1 MTDKN
6 ELLELLASNQGILKT
21 MLKDCPPIKNTP
33 PEDVLQDFY
42 LFVYTKPY
50 KLLSVEAMFPEGKLK
65 WGLVY
70 MILKNFVLGE
80 MRKEERKK
88 AKRDLAYESWKENQL
103 DSGAERDD
111 NIAIESNLLIL
122 EEIRKDLTDEEYQ
135 GMLDII
141 DLRLIYKF
149 KDEQGEADMVA
160 YQAARYK
167 LNKKYLEIKK
177 KAKLFKYLTAGEVD
191 AFETYTTL
199 TLNLK

>member
-21 MLKDCPPIKNTP
+21 MLKDCPPMRDTP

-80 MRKEERKK
+80 IKKE
-88 AKRDLAYESWKENQL
+88 KRNMNNKEIAYETWKENQL
-103 DSGAERDD
+103 DSADERDN

-122 EEIRKDLTDEEYQ
+122 EEIKKDLTEEEYQ

-141 DLRLIYKF
+141 DLRLISKF
-149 KDEQGEADMVA
+149 RDEQGEADMVA
-160 YQAARYK
+160 YQATRYK

-177 KAKLFKYLTAGEVD
+177 KAEIFKYLTAGEVD
-191 AFETYTTL
+191 SFENYTTL

>member
-1 MTDKN
+1 MKN

-21 MLKDCPPIKNTP
+21 MLNDCPPIKNTP

-80 MRKEERKK
+80 IRKEERKK
-88 AKRDLAYESWKENQL
+88 AKRDLAYESWKESQL

>member
-1 MTDKN
+1 MKN

-80 MRKEERKK
+80 IRKEERKK
-88 AKRDLAYESWKENQL
+88 AKRDIAYESWRENQL
-103 DSGAERDD
+103 DSGAERDE

-122 EEIRKDLTDEEYQ
+122 EEIKKDLTDEEYQ

-167 LNKKYLEIKK
+167 LNRKYLEIKE
-177 KAKLFKYLTAGEVD
+177 KATLFKYLTAGEVD